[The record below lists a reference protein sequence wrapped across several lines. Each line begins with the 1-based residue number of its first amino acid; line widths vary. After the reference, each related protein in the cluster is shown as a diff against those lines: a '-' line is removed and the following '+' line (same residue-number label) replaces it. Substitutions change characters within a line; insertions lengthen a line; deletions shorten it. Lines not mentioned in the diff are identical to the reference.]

1 MNTQAMRVVL
11 AAAAAGALV
20 VVAVAAQGS
29 PGRGHGHGHGHQE
42 VRASLTGYSEVPF
55 ALSSPGSGS
64 FRATIDERDQEIR
77 YSLSYGGTPSTVS
90 QAHIHFG
97 STSQAGGISTF
108 LCTNLGNGPAGT
120 QACPA
125 SGTITGVLT
134 AADVIGP
141 ATQGIGVGEFQEL
154 ADAIEANT
162 AYVNVHTALNGGGEI
177 RGQLH

>member
-1 MNTQAMRVVL
+1 MRHKGVP
-11 AAAAAGALV
+11 AGGTGTV
-20 VVAVAAQGS
+20 TVT
-29 PGRGHGHGHGHQE
+29 HD

-64 FRATIDERDQEIR
+64 FRATIDEDDQEIR
-77 YSLSYGGTPSTVS
+77 YVLSYGGTPSAVT

-108 LCTNLGNGPAGT
+108 LCTNLGNSAGT

-134 AADVIGP
+134 AANVIGP
-141 ATQGIGVGEFQEL
+141 ATQGIGIGEFQEL
-154 ADAIEANT
+154 VNAIEANS

-177 RGQLH
+177 RGQLR

>member
-1 MNTQAMRVVL
+1 MNTQALRVVV

-20 VVAVAAQGS
+20 AVAFAAQGS
-29 PGRGHGHGHGHQE
+29 PGRGHGHGHKD

-64 FRATIDERDQEIR
+64 FRATIDENDQEIR
-77 YSLSYGGTPSTVS
+77 YVLSYGGTPTTVS

-141 ATQGIGVGEFQEL
+141 AAQGIGIGEFQEL
-154 ADAIEANT
+154 VNAIKAKT
-162 AYVNVHTALNGGGEI
+162 AYVNVHTAQNAGGEI
-177 RGQLH
+177 RGQLR